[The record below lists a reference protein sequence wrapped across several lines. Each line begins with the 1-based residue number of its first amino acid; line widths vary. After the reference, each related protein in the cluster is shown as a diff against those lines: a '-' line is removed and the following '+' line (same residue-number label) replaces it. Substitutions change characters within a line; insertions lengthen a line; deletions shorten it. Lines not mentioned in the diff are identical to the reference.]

1 MRPKLKNCNP
11 LIISTLGPACS
22 TESSISDLQAA
33 GVDIFRINLSHA
45 PLTDIE
51 HYFNIAE
58 RLGINIGIDTEG
70 AQIRTK
76 LALDDYVFTKGDIY
90 YFDLTGALNSNSP
103 LSLYPSE
110 IYDLL
115 EPDLLIRLDFNGVI
129 IRITTVSKDHIE
141 YKVVSGGL
149 VGNNKGADLLS
160 SSIRLPDLTTK
171 DIQALQICC
180 KLGIK
185 NIFLSFC
192 QSTQAVHHA
201 KQYVDDSIIFS
212 KIECKKGIHNLHQI
226 CKVSD
231 AILIDRGDLSRQIS
245 LLDIPFAQRGIIN
258 LANKLSTPCY
268 VATNVLE
275 SLITGDLPTR
285 AELND
290 IISTLEM
297 GASGIVLAA
306 ETAIG
311 KHPRLSV
318 EIVRELMSKFLLF
331 NNNLLFADLD
341 RNEISDEHMKIWLNR
356 VSRL

>member
-1 MRPKLKNCNP
+1 M
-11 LIISTLGPACS
+11 
-22 TESSISDLQAA
+22 QAA

-51 HYFNIAE
+51 HYSNIAE
-58 RLGINIGIDTEG
+58 KLGVNSGIDTEG

-76 LALDDYVFTKGDIY
+76 LPQDKYFFKEGDSY
-90 YFDLTGALNSNSP
+90 YFDLIDSGNFDSP
-103 LSLYPSE
+103 LSLYPFE
-110 IYDLL
+110 VYDLL
-115 EPDLLIRLDFNGVI
+115 EADFLIRLDFNGAI
-129 IRITTVSKDHIE
+129 IRISKVSKDYIE
-141 YKVVSGGL
+141 YKVVSDGL
-149 VGNNKGADLLS
+149 VGNNKGADLIS
-160 SSIRLPDLTTK
+160 SSIRLPDFTAK
-171 DIQALQICC
+171 DIQALKICR
-180 KLGIK
+180 KVGIK

-192 QSTQAVHHA
+192 QGKDAIYRA
-201 KQYVDDSIIFS
+201 NRYVDGATIFS
-212 KIECKKGIHNLHQI
+212 KIECKKGIHNLHEI
-226 CKVSD
+226 CTVSD

-258 LANKLSTPCY
+258 LATQLSTPCY

-341 RNEISDEHMKIWLNR
+341 RNEISDNHMKIWLNR
-356 VSRL
+356 VSKF